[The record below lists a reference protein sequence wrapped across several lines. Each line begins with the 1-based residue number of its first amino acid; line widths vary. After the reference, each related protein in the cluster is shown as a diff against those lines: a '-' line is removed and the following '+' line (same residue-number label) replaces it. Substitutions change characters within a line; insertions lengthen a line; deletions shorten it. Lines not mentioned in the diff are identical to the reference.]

1 MEPGLVTDTSKNFEG
16 NKQMLSELKEKFN
29 SLQKEMHKLKPFD
42 CGHTGAVCGDHL
54 DYSVTSPPP
63 NLPSKDDEIARIIS
77 EMALPIMLS
86 PIPSEHNEED
96 DENSFCSL
104 PDQNSCD
111 DGSVDHFAEMLE
123 TEFLKGVDADTET
136 NKVQGAVMLPND
148 NSCHLLQSPQKEDHL
163 QVNHYQTNENGINAT
178 TIVCD
183 KNSESGNGHANA
195 EQGCMKKDLEDE
207 NSKQLESVP
216 DTAIRT
222 DVIQINDTELLP
234 RSANINSGD
243 VSSSDSVTYHSV
255 AYNYTDTTPSHGE
268 TLLNDKI
275 NTNPPVPRKRSN
287 LLDENLKK
295 SKENKEQDITSES
308 LVEYQNDNDNKCDV
322 KCGYNSDCSKAD
334 SNKIL
339 QNHIAKDFSQTADN
353 SKFGSV
359 TFLED
364 AYNNTETLSVC
375 GVMSLENEI
384 DANLSAQRKC
394 SDLSEGTLKMSKD
407 RKKRNFH
414 KESLA
419 KNQNDNDRNKSNT
432 MCGENSDYN
441 KMNSK
446 EVLGNHIEENSS
458 ETVDFKIEPPSAKIP
473 AITKDLSA
481 ADLRSTISETLQLTP
496 PPHHQNH
503 IINSHHSQNNSQT
516 LDTENFKDE
525 NPAVKN
531 ILDDKSLLHEFSL
544 SKDDKS
550 SNLSLFFNKSGIKL
564 NNSETHFNNSETKV
578 NNLETKVNDSETEFN
593 NSEIKFS
600 NSETK
605 FSNLE
610 TKVNNSE
617 TKFSNSETQFNDLK
631 TKFNNPETRFNNPET
646 QFNNPETKFNNPET
660 IFNNPETKFNNP
672 ETKSNSPETKL
683 NNPETKSNSPETK
696 FNNPE
701 TIFNNPEAK
710 FNNPE
715 TKSNSPATKFNNPE
729 TIFNSPEAK
738 FNSPETKFNSPE
750 TKFNSPETKF
760 NNPETKF
767 NSPETIFNNPE
778 AKFNSPATKF
788 NNPETK
794 FNNPET
800 KFNSPKLNLI
810 VQKLNLTIQKL
821 NLIVQKLNLT
831 IHPATIFNNPET
843 KFNNPKTIF
852 NNPEAKFN
860 SPETKFNNPETK
872 FNSPETKFN
881 NPETKFNNPET
892 KFNSPE
898 TKFNNPATIF
908 NDPATIF
915 NNPETKFNN
924 PETKFNNPETKF
936 NNPATKFNNPAT
948 IFNNPATIFNNP
960 ETIFNNPET
969 IFNNPETIFNN
980 PETKF
985 NDSEIK
991 FHNSKER
998 HTISASLP
1006 KISETVIA
1014 NNELEDLNDRTSL
1027 VSNEPAALKLQE
1039 KVFTEIN
1046 NGNTSSEEFND
1057 FSDDSLDLDY
1067 NTSKKVGFQRNLVEY
1082 VANGETKEGD
1092 LIKIEH
1098 SYALETMNNEDSLIF
1113 SDSLSEQE
1121 IDSSSAKCYTT
1132 KPKSTTSINDLFG
1145 ICSSDSESEKQF
1157 SNSDIPLKSVNNSD
1171 RTETSTNSDD
1181 PNSQMFPVKLKEL
1194 QSEEKTMPED
1204 KNRLIR
1210 CDSFNTSL
1218 DVDDNNGD
1226 SQMPNFSIET
1236 NMEHKKDTATGTACG
1251 DIKENGKPSQKVEEA
1266 PCIRTNFVNNK
1277 PSSHIKCSVTFLQ
1290 HSTSLLDSIKSKNE
1304 AVENGK
1310 NDSVSSKQL
1319 GIEQVFGFCHNTEE
1333 SQSENIAND
1342 TTYPKIFAR
1351 ESNETASSNDILTL
1365 IEEFILVAPLI
1376 TPFPD
1381 TLEFIKKHSSHT
1393 DTVNSKFAVAQISIK
1408 SSVENTLPPHLSI
1421 NFRKRPTENSILPIN
1436 SSGNKNH
1443 VNSHDGKYPDEPVLK
1458 SNKQTPEKVFNLS
1471 HNSSSDENVPSKISA
1486 TFAHRRKLLN
1496 KSRSLNRSH
1505 HHLLSKKT
1513 GQLKEFKKESHITAF
1528 QTTEKLTRKQVQFES
1543 ISDLKLKKAEEIKK
1557 CFVKAGEVI
1566 GDNSVTT
1573 SESKPPETSNVD
1585 IICKSVS
1592 QKKHKRLNID
1602 KTSEDSTEE
1611 QLPKRQCK
1619 ENRVIA
1625 EKNRSASH
1633 KVERELVNYWKSI
1646 SSPPSGTIEK
1656 IFNSRLEPAL
1666 VINSL
1671 VLQIVKLLEA
1681 SQHEMVQWYYIHSN
1695 AGQPTPYLSEKET
1708 RLFHLISVLNDR
1720 PDVNDFIP
1728 KLCDSIQKAVY
1739 NYGKESNHLGR
1750 WSLCR
1755 VYIALCRLQGQ
1766 LSTARI
1772 FFYNILCQLPSP
1784 QYMLFA
1790 LTVSATW
1797 PLVLTFNREGGHV
1810 TLPQVIEHVVVNS
1823 IKGKHVDKK
1832 ILRCLHKLCGWTLQ
1846 AESRKNEVPRQLL
1859 AQLQGCLDATMSRDD
1874 TFRLMKGI
1882 ELLSLQENW
1891 SWTNSLIRNR
1901 IGPLLKK
1908 YLSVEEPSESVTT
1921 VLSFILEM
1929 LGNLYLHGQ
1938 TRDKTACYAVN
1949 YLLKPLLASKKV
1961 PQQINLCCANV
1972 LLKLFPF
1979 DPGTVYPTL
1988 EIWLSENPTEIT
2000 SSLAETWATIKH
2012 KINNFKT

>member
-1 MEPGLVTDTSKNFEG
+1 MDMDDLNSWFDSNYQNDSQKFIEKNSLLKSLKDKIISSDKIMKLLQTKTNESAFLKKKLQNLAECLKQKERTSQELRSQVNNLLKGAELNKKLKADHELALTKKDSIIEDLKLKISYIESENKIFRESSEAYLAEKSKLKELVSVKELAEKKHSLSIEKKDKRIKVLTQNFEG
-16 NKQMLSELKEKFN
+16 NKQMLLELREKFN
-29 SLQKEMHKLKPFD
+29 SLQKEMHKLKEQNKSFPPVFQD
-42 CGHTGAVCGDHL
+42 TA
-54 DYSVTSPPP
+54 VTSPPP
-63 NLPSKDDEIARIIS
+63 NLPSRDDEIARIIS
-77 EMALPIMLS
+77 EMTLPIMLS

-104 PDQNSCD
+104 PDQNGCD

-123 TEFLKGVDADTET
+123 TEFLKGVDADSET
-136 NKVQGAVMLPND
+136 NKVQDAVMLPND
-148 NSCHLLQSPQKEDHL
+148 NSCHLLQSPQNEDHL
-163 QVNHYQTNENGINAT
+163 QVNPYQINENGINTT

-183 KNSESGNGHANA
+183 KNSESGNDHLNA
-195 EQGCMKKDLEDE
+195 EQGCMKQDLEDGS
-207 NSKQLESVP
+207 SKQFESVP
-216 DTAIRT
+216 GTAIRT

-234 RSANINSGD
+234 RSGNINSGD
-243 VSSSDSVTYHSV
+243 VSTPDSVTYHNV
-255 AYNYTDTTPSHGE
+255 AYNYTDTMPSHGE

-275 NTNPPVPRKRSN
+275 NTNPPAPRKCSN
-287 LLDENLKK
+287 LFDENLKK
-295 SKENKEQDITSES
+295 SKENKEQDIISES
-308 LVEYQNDNDNKCDV
+308 LVEYQNDNDNKCDI
-322 KCGYNSDCSKAD
+322 KCGYNSDCSKAN

-339 QNHIAKDFSQTADN
+339 ENHIAKDLSQTADN
-353 SKFGSV
+353 SKFDSV
-359 TFLED
+359 TFHED

-375 GVMSLENEI
+375 GVTSLENEI
-384 DANLSAQRKC
+384 DANLSVQRKC
-394 SDLSEGTLKMSKD
+394 SDSSEGTLKISKD
-407 RKKRNFH
+407 RKKRNIH

-432 MCGENSDYN
+432 MCGYNSDYN

-458 ETVDFKIEPPSAKIP
+458 ETVDIKIGSLSAKIP
-473 AITKDLSA
+473 AITKDLSE
-481 ADLRSTISETLQLTP
+481 ADLRLTISETFQLTQ
-496 PPHHQNH
+496 PPHHQND
-503 IINSHHSQNNSQT
+503 IINYHHSQNNSQT

-525 NPAVKN
+525 NLAVKN

-550 SNLSLFFNKSGIKL
+550 SNLSLLFNKSDSKL
-564 NNSETHFNNSETKV
+564 NNSETHFNNSEIKV
-578 NNLETKVNDSETEFN
+578 NNLETKVNNSETEFN

-600 NSETK
+600 NSETR
-605 FSNLE
+605 FSNSE
-610 TKVNNSE
+610 TKFNNSE
-617 TKFSNSETQFNDLK
+617 TKFIDSETQFNDPK
-631 TKFNNPETRFNNPET
+631 TKFNNPETIFNNPET
-646 QFNNPETKFNNPET
+646 KFNDSKTTFNNPETKSNNPETKFNNPETKFNNPET
-660 IFNNPETKFNNP
+660 IFNNPETN
-672 ETKSNSPETKL
+672 
-683 NNPETKSNSPETK
+683 
-696 FNNPE
+696 
-701 TIFNNPEAK
+701 
-710 FNNPE
+710 
-715 TKSNSPATKFNNPE
+715 
-729 TIFNSPEAK
+729 
-738 FNSPETKFNSPE
+738 
-750 TKFNSPETKF
+750 F

-767 NSPETIFNNPE
+767 H
-778 AKFNSPATKF
+778 
-788 NNPETK
+788 NPETK
-794 FNNPET
+794 FHNPET
-800 KFNSPKLNLI
+800 KFHNS
-810 VQKLNLTIQKL
+810 
-821 NLIVQKLNLT
+821 
-831 IHPATIFNNPET
+831 ET
-843 KFNNPKTIF
+843 KFH
-852 NNPEAKFN
+852 N
-860 SPETKFNNPETK
+860 SETKFH
-872 FNSPETKFN
+872 NSETKFN

-892 KFNSPE
+892 KFN
-898 TKFNNPATIF
+898 
-908 NDPATIF
+908 
-915 NNPETKFNN
+915 
-924 PETKFNNPETKF
+924 
-936 NNPATKFNNPAT
+936 
-948 IFNNPATIFNNP
+948 
-960 ETIFNNPET
+960 
-969 IFNNPETIFNN
+969 
-980 PETKF
+980 
-985 NDSEIK
+985 DSEIK
-991 FHNSKER
+991 FNNSKK
-998 HTISASLP
+998 TNIISTSVSLP
-1006 KISETVIA
+1006 KISEIVIA
-1014 NNELEDLNDRTSL
+1014 NNEMEDLNDRTSL

-1039 KVFTEIN
+1039 KVCTEIN

-1067 NTSKKVGFQRNLVEY
+1067 NTSKKVGFQRNSVEY
-1082 VANGETKEGD
+1082 VADGEIKERH

-1098 SYALETMNNEDSLIF
+1098 SYALETMNDEDSLIF

-1121 IDSSSAKCYTT
+1121 IDSSLAKCYTT
-1132 KPKSTTSINDLFG
+1132 KPKPTTFINDLFG

-1171 RTETSTNSDD
+1171 RIETSTNSDDPNPQIFPVKLKELQSEDIPLKSVNKSDRIETSTNSDD
-1181 PNSQMFPVKLKEL
+1181 PNSQIFPVKLKEL

-1204 KNRLIR
+1204 KNLLIR

-1218 DVDDNNGD
+1218 DVDDNNED
-1226 SQMPNFSIET
+1226 SQLSNFSIKT
-1236 NMEHKKDTATGTACG
+1236 NMEHKKVTATGTACG
-1251 DIKENGKPSQKVEEA
+1251 DIKENSKPSQKVEEA
-1266 PCIRTNFVNNK
+1266 PCIRTNVVNNK

-1290 HSTSLLDSIKSKNE
+1290 HSTSLLDSIKSKSK

-1310 NDSVSSKQL
+1310 NNSVSSKQL
-1319 GIEQVFGFCHNTEE
+1319 GFEQVVDFCHNTEK
-1333 SQSENIAND
+1333 SQSENIAHD
-1342 TTYPKIFAR
+1342 TSYPKIFAR
-1351 ESNETASSNDILTL
+1351 ESNETTSSNDSLTL

-1393 DTVNSKFAVAQISIK
+1393 DTVNSKYAVDQISTK
-1408 SSVENTLPPHLSI
+1408 SSVENPLPPHLSI
-1421 NFRKRPTENSILPIN
+1421 NFRKRPTENSILPNI

-1443 VNSHDGKYPDEPVLK
+1443 VNSQDSKYPDEPVLK
-1458 SNKQTPEKVFNLS
+1458 SSKQTPVKVFNLS
-1471 HNSSSDENVPSKISA
+1471 HNLSSDQNVPSKISA
-1486 TFAHRRKLLN
+1486 TFAHRRRLLN

-1505 HHLLSKKT
+1505 HLLLSKKT
-1513 GQLKEFKKESHITAF
+1513 GQLKEFKKESHITAV
-1528 QTTEKLTRKQVQFES
+1528 QTTEKLTKKQVQFES

-1573 SESKPPETSNVD
+1573 SESKLPETSNVD
-1585 IICKSVS
+1585 IICKSVG
-1592 QKKHKRLNID
+1592 QKKHKRLKID

-1611 QLPKRQCK
+1611 QLHKRQCK

-1625 EKNRSASH
+1625 EKTRSASH
-1633 KVERELVNYWKSI
+1633 KVERELVNYWKSL

-1666 VINSL
+1666 IINSL

-1681 SQHEMVQWYYIHSN
+1681 SQYEMVQWYYIHSN

-1708 RLFHLISVLNDR
+1708 RLFQLISVLNDR
-1720 PDVNDFIP
+1720 PDVNEFIP

-1755 VYIALCRLQGQ
+1755 VYIALCRLQGH

-1772 FFYNILCQLPSP
+1772 FFYNTLCQLPSP

-1797 PLVLTFNREGGHV
+1797 PLVLTFNREGGQV

-1846 AESRKNEVPRQLL
+1846 AETKKNEVPRQLL

-1908 YLSVEEPSESVTT
+1908 YLSIEEPSESVTT

-1961 PQQINLCCANV
+1961 PQQISLCCANV

-2012 KINNFKT
+2012 KINNFRT